1 MLKTISSRME
11 IFKFLK
17 RRKPSLLNNTF
28 KTSIYLNLKLRI
40 KNKELMTYL
49 PPKTWPSKLT
59 PSSGEVSR
67 DGSEGLPETSLE
79 QLKELPKNLG
89 PP

>member
-1 MLKTISSRME
+1 MLKTISSKKE
-11 IFKFLK
+11 KFLK

-28 KTSIYLNLKLRI
+28 KTSTYLNLKLRL

-49 PPKTWPSKLT
+49 PPKTWPSKLM
-59 PSSGEVSR
+59 PSSLEDFR
-67 DGSEGLPETSLE
+67 DGSKGLPETSLE

-89 PP
+89 AP